1 MKKVRLMTTAALVA
15 IAGFTTISLTS
26 CTKDDV
32 VCAVGLEGKNCDQE
46 VREKYY
52 NSYVG
57 SGTAMIDG
65 ELETFTDWELSFTE
79 RGTDPTGLK
88 LELRTYDDELVVK
101 GNAHLK
107 TNTTF
112 RLEETSM
119 PGGFIYTGDGSV
131 NENSASLTLTEDLS
145 GDKITITFTNMSK

>member
-46 VREKYY
+46 VRVNYY
-52 NSYVG
+52 NTYTGTG
-57 SGTAMIDG
+57 SDDFGGTY
-65 ELETFTDWELSFTE
+65 TDWGVRFSE
-79 RGTDPTGLK
+79 RGTEATGLK
-88 LELRTYDDELVVK
+88 LEILDAVGVPQIVV
-101 GNAHLK
+101 NASLK

-112 RLEETSM
+112 KVEQTTAA
-119 PGGFIYTGDGSV
+119 GGEVYTGQGTV
-131 NENSASLTLTEDLS
+131 NENSASLTLIEEYS
-145 GDKITITFTNMSK
+145 GETTVFTFNNMSK